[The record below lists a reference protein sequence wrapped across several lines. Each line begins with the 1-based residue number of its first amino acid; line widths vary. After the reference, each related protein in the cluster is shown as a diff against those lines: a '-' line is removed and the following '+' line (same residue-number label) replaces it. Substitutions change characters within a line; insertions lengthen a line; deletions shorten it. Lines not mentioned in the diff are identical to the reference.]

1 MKIFLTFDIGTTS
14 VKGCAFDERFH
25 RVASVNEEYALL
37 TPRPHFVE
45 MDPEAYWQAVTDGA
59 RRMIA
64 GGIEP
69 KDVACVTF
77 TTQGET
83 MIPVDREGKALSKAI
98 VWLDDRAQREAALL
112 SEAIP
117 GDVFYRHT
125 GVPELSAAT
134 PLAKLCWHARQAKEI
149 HERTYKYLLLE
160 DWLILRMTGRFVTEQ
175 SLLSSTGY
183 FDIVRRRYWT
193 RALEACGV
201 TEDRLPEAV
210 PCGTQ
215 VGGVTRAAAE
225 QTGLVEG
232 TPVIAGAMD
241 QICAAMG
248 AGNVREGVLAENTGT
263 CLAVTA
269 TSETPVFDESK
280 SVQVYAHFDH
290 RYLLL
295 AYNPTAAVV
304 LKWFKDAFMQEYRRT
319 LPEDANIYDAMTAEA
334 AGVPPLS
341 EGVTVIPHFS
351 GRLFPDADPEMRGAF
366 VGLSLGTGRAHC
378 IRAILE
384 SVAYMLRQSVE
395 AMEKLGI
402 EAKEI
407 RSVGGASVSELWNR
421 IKSSATHLPT
431 VAMEESESTA
441 LGAAMLG
448 ALGVGAY
455 ADAEEICDRFIR
467 PEKSYAPSEEE
478 SAAYDR
484 VYARFVEINRRLS
497 DLRVDQ

>member
-1 MKIFLTFDIGTTS
+1 MKIFLSFDIGTTS

-64 GGIEP
+64 GGIDP
-69 KDVACVTF
+69 RDVACVTF

-134 PLAKLCWHARQAKEI
+134 PLAKLCWHVRQAKEI

-201 TEDRLPEAV
+201 TEDRLPEPV
-210 PCGTQ
+210 PCGTR
-215 VGGVTRAAAE
+215 VGGVIRAAAE
-225 QTGLVEG
+225 QTAKAHQGHADKRVALE
-232 TPVIAGAMD
+232 
-241 QICAAMG
+241 
-248 AGNVREGVLAENTGT
+248 AENQERAKAENGGDGSQ
-263 CLAVTA
+263 CQADRGA
-269 TSETPVFDESK
+269 EP
-280 SVQVYAHFDH
+280 
-290 RYLLL
+290 
-295 AYNPTAAVV
+295 
-304 LKWFKDAFMQEYRRT
+304 KDV
-319 LPEDANIYDAMTAEA
+319 PAEA
-334 AGVPPLS
+334 YTPAEQVPANVQEPYKQ
-341 EGVTVIPHFS
+341 FS
-351 GRLFPDADPEMRGAF
+351 
-366 VGLSLGTGRAHC
+366 
-378 IRAILE
+378 
-384 SVAYMLRQSVE
+384 
-395 AMEKLGI
+395 
-402 EAKEI
+402 
-407 RSVGGASVSELWNR
+407 
-421 IKSSATHLPT
+421 
-431 VAMEESESTA
+431 
-441 LGAAMLG
+441 
-448 ALGVGAY
+448 
-455 ADAEEICDRFIR
+455 
-467 PEKSYAPSEEE
+467 
-478 SAAYDR
+478 
-484 VYARFVEINRRLS
+484 
-497 DLRVDQ
+497 